1 MKNIKI
7 KVILNYD
14 NISFTVIGLVTEKE
28 YKECKDFGL
37 GYVKGGDMMTDVEG
51 FNIHTVLEGERE
63 LDAYCLI
70 NDGEVGY
77 AEVEVLD

>member
-7 KVILNYD
+7 KVVFDYG
-14 NISFTVIGLVTEKE
+14 NISFTVIGLVSEE
-28 YKECKDFGL
+28 DYNERKDFGL
-37 GYVKGGDMMTDVEG
+37 GYIEDSDMMTDVEG
-51 FNIHTVLEGERE
+51 FNLHTVLGGKKE

>member
-7 KVILNYD
+7 KVVFDYD
-14 NISFTVIGLVTEKE
+14 NISFTVIGLVSEE
-28 YKECKDFGL
+28 DYNECKDFGL
-37 GYVKGGDMMTDVEG
+37 GYVEGGDMMTDACG
-51 FNIHTVLEGERE
+51 FDMHTVLEGEKE
-63 LDAYCLI
+63 LDAYYLI

>member
-7 KVILNYD
+7 KAILNYD

-37 GYVKGGDMMTDVEG
+37 GYVQDGDMMTDVEG

-63 LDAYCLI
+63 LDAYYLI
-70 NDGEVGY
+70 SKGEVGY